1 MDRQTIM
8 ETNRS
13 LRNVKNVSMPAA
25 MEYCFSPSSSFYLKE
40 LAS

>member
-13 LRNVKNVSMPAA
+13 LRTIKNVREPAS
-25 MEYCFSPSSSFYLKE
+25 E
-40 LAS
+40 ASENKLYR